1 MKESGR
7 KQGAASP
14 CAACKLPRRRCGQD
28 CVFAA
33 YFPADEPHIEK
44 QILP

>member
-14 CAACKLPRRRCGQD
+14 CEACKLPRRCAQD
-28 CVFAA
+28 CVFAP
-33 YFPADEPHIEK
+33 YFPADEPHIKK